1 MEKILKR
8 SALLCAT
15 AIFATAALTPTR
27 AAGQQSCE
35 SLTTLNLPDI
45 TITSATSLPAGTFT
59 PPPPYQPIPNLPAFC
74 RVVGV
79 ATPTSDSVINF
90 EVWMPTTI
98 WNGKF
103 NGGGNGGYGGS
114 FTTPYGWMAGGLR
127 RGYTAA
133 GTDMG
138 HDATATPGAS
148 FALGHPEKVAD
159 WGHRANHV
167 TAEVGKA
174 ILQAFY
180 GQGPQLSYFTGC
192 SDGGHEG
199 LMEAQRYPGDYD
211 GILAGASANFWTHQS
226 TAWVWEARA
235 ALDDPASYIPASKL
249 PMISQAA
256 VAACDGIDGIV
267 DGLIDDPR
275 RCDFDART
283 LQCPGPENPTC
294 LTAEQADAVNKI
306 YAGPKNPRTAEQI
319 YPGLEPGSEF
329 GWATLIA
336 GPETFLGGDFFK
348 YMVFENPNWDF
359 HTLDFDQD
367 VAFGDAR
374 MASII
379 NSTNPD
385 LSDFRLRGGKL
396 LMYHGW
402 ADPLVNPPNSIDYYQ
417 SVVAA
422 EGGDPSATQQYL
434 RLFMEPGMAHCNGGP
449 GLNTFDAL
457 SALELWVEQGIAP
470 ERIIASHSVGLSS
483 PDTAETPGT
492 GDFTRPLCPF
502 PLVARYTGQGNPDD
516 ASNFVCGEAQ
526 SCESLTGLNLPDTT
540 ITSANFVPAGQ
551 FVPPTGMP
559 FTVPAFCRTVGVAR
573 PTSDS
578 VINFEVW
585 MPAAGWN
592 GKFNGIGNGGYG
604 GNIPYSSMGPPLFRG
619 YVTAGT
625 DMGHD
630 ASVTPGGTWA
640 FGHPEKIVDWAR
652 RATHVT
658 AEAGKAVLGAFYG
671 TGPQLS
677 YFTGCS
683 DGGHEALM
691 EAQRYPGDYH
701 GIVAGASA
709 NFWTHQSAA
718 WVWEEERSALDDPN
732 SLIPPSKLPMI
743 TAAAVAACDALDGV
757 VDGLIDDPRRCAFD
771 PGVLQCPGPDAPT
784 CLTAEQVQAV
794 REIYDG
800 PRNPRTGRRIY
811 PGLERGGEFGWPG
824 DRGEL
829 GRDFYKY
836 MVFEDPNW
844 DFHTLDFDHDI
855 ALADARLGPVIDST
869 NPDISQFKGLGGKL
883 IMYHGWDD
891 PRVNPRNSINYLGEV
906 AAAMHHH
913 HHGDDEDSARETGS
927 FLRLFMVPGM
937 GHCGGGPGPN
947 TFDTLTALEQWV
959 ERGVAP
965 ARIIA
970 SGGEVLGRTRPL
982 CPFPQVARYIGHGS
996 IDEAENFVCAEAGE
1010 HHGHDDD

>member
-1 MEKILKR
+1 MKKILKR
-8 SALLCAT
+8 GSLLSVAALL
-15 AIFATAALTPTR
+15 ATAALGPTP
-27 AAGQQSCE
+27 AAAQQSCE
-35 SLTTLNLPDI
+35 SLTGLNLPD
-45 TITSATSLPAGTFT
+45 TAITSATSIPAGTFV

-114 FTTPYGWMAGGLR
+114 FNTPYPWMASGLR
-127 RGYTAA
+127 RGYTVA

-138 HDATATPGAS
+138 HDATVTPGAS

-167 TAEVGKA
+167 TAQAGKA

-180 GQGPQLSYFTGC
+180 GTGPRLSYFTGC

-226 TAWVWEARA
+226 AAWVWEARA
-235 ALDDPASYIPASKL
+235 TLDDPAGYIPSSKL

-256 VAACDGIDGIV
+256 VAACDALDGLV
-267 DGLIDDPR
+267 DGFIDDPR
-275 RCDFDART
+275 PCEFDPST
-283 LQCPGPENPTC
+283 LQCPGPDADTC
-294 LTAEQADAVNKI
+294 LTAAQVEAVRKI
-306 YAGPKNPRTAEQI
+306 YAGPRNPRTDEQL
-319 YPGLEPGSEF
+319 YPGLEAGSEF
-329 GWATLIA
+329 GWTTLIA

-348 YMVFENPNWDF
+348 YMVFEDPSWDF
-359 HTLDFDQD
+359 RTLDFDRD
-367 VAFGDAR
+367 IAFADSK
-374 MASII
+374 MSSII
-379 NSTNPD
+379 DSTNPD
-385 LSDFRLRGGKL
+385 LSAFQSRSGKL

-402 ADPLVNPPNSIDYYQ
+402 DDPLVNPRNSIDYYQ
-417 SVVAA
+417 SVVTAQ
-422 EGGDPSATQQYL
+422 GGDQHRTQEFL
-434 RLFMEPGMAHCNGGP
+434 RLFLAPAMGHCSGGP

-457 SALELWVEQGIAP
+457 TALERWVEQGIAP
-470 ERIIASHSVGLSS
+470 DVIIASNSIGLNLA
-483 PDTAETPGT
+483 DTVETPGS
-492 GDFTRPLCPF
+492 GAFTRPLCPF
-502 PLVARYTGQGNPDD
+502 PLVARYTGQGNPKQ
-516 ASNFVCGEAQ
+516 AENFVCAEAQ
-526 SCESLTGLNLPDTT
+526 SCDGLASLDLPDTS
-540 ITSANFVPAGQ
+540 ITSAKFVPAGQ
-551 FVPPTGMP
+551 FVPPTGSP
-559 FTVPAFCRTVGVAR
+559 INVPASCRAVGVAR

-585 MPAAGWN
+585 MPTAGWN

-604 GNIPYSSMGPPLFRG
+604 GNIPYGSLAPPLFLG

-640 FGHPEKIVDWAR
+640 FEHPEKIVDWAR

-658 AEAGKAVLGAFYG
+658 AEAGKAILQAFYD
-671 TGPQLS
+671 TGPKLS

-691 EAQRYPGDYH
+691 EAQRYPADYD

-718 WVWEEERSALDDPN
+718 WVWFQQRSTLDDPD

-743 TAAAVAACDALDGV
+743 TEAAVAACDALDGL
-757 VDGLIDDPRRCAFD
+757 VDGLIDDPRSCDFD
-771 PGVLQCPGPDAPT
+771 PATLQCPGPDAPT
-784 CLTAEQVQAV
+784 CLTAPQVQAV
-794 REIYDG
+794 KEIYDG
-800 PRNPRTGRRIY
+800 PRNPRTGELIY

-824 DRGEL
+824 DRGSL

-836 MVFEDPNW
+836 MVFEDPSW
-844 DFHTLDFDHDI
+844 DFHTLDFDQDI
-855 ALADARLGPVIDST
+855 AFADARMALVINST
-869 NPDISQFKGLGGKL
+869 DPDLREFKALGGKL

-891 PRVNPRNSINYLGEV
+891 PRVNPRNSINYLRSV
-906 AAAMHHH
+906 AAAMQQ
-913 HHGDDEDSARETGS
+913 DPAD
-927 FLRLFMVPGM
+927 FLRLFMAPGM

-959 ERGVAP
+959 ERGMAP
-965 ARIIA
+965 ERIVA
-970 SGGEVLGRTRPL
+970 SGGEVAGRTRPL
-982 CPFPQVARYIGHGS
+982 CPFPQVARYTGQGS
-996 IDEAENFVCAEAGE
+996 IDEAASFVCAEVQ
-1010 HHGHDDD
+1010 GHLDE

>member
-516 ASNFVCGEAQ
+516 ASNFVCGEAP

-604 GNIPYSSMGPPLFRG
+604 GNIPYSSMGPPLFSG

-1010 HHGHDDD
+1010 HHGHDGD

>member
-1 MEKILKR
+1 MEKISRR
-8 SALLCAT
+8 SALLCA
-15 AIFATAALTPTR
+15 AAMLATAALTPTR
-27 AAGQQSCE
+27 ASAQQSCE
-35 SLTTLNLPDI
+35 SLTTLNLPNT
-45 TITSATSLPAGTFT
+45 TITSATSLPAGTFV

-90 EVWMPTTI
+90 EVWLPTTL

-114 FTTPYGWMAGGLR
+114 FTSPYGWMAGGLR

-138 HDATATPGAS
+138 HDATVTPGGS

-167 TAEVGKA
+167 TAETGKA
-174 ILQAFY
+174 VLQAFY
-180 GQGPQLSYFTGC
+180 GTGPQLSYFTGC

-211 GILAGASANFWTHQS
+211 AILAGASADFWTHQS
-226 TAWVWEARA
+226 AAWVWEARA

-249 PMISQAA
+249 PMISQGA

-275 RCDFDART
+275 RCDFDPAS
-283 LQCPGPENPTC
+283 LQCPGPDNPTC
-294 LTAEQADAVNKI
+294 LTAEQVDAVRKI
-306 YAGPKNPRTAEQI
+306 YAGPRNPRTAEQI

-329 GWATLIA
+329 GWATLIT

-348 YMVFENPNWDF
+348 YMAFENPSWDF

-367 VAFGDAR
+367 IAFADAR

-379 NSTNPD
+379 DSTNPD
-385 LSDFRLRGGKL
+385 LSQFKARGGKL

-417 SVVAA
+417 NVVAA
-422 EGGDPSATQQYL
+422 EGGDPGATQQYL

-457 SALELWVEQGIAP
+457 TALEQWVEQGIAP

-492 GDFTRPLCPF
+492 GAFTRPLCPY
-502 PLVARYTGQGNPDD
+502 PLVARYTGQGSPDD
-516 ASNFVCGEAQ
+516 AGNFVCGEAQ
-526 SCESLTGLNLPDTT
+526 SCESLTGLNLPDAT

-559 FTVPAFCRTVGVAR
+559 FAVPAFCRAVGVAT

-585 MPAAGWN
+585 LPAAGWN

-604 GNIPYSSMGPPLFRG
+604 GAIPYGSMGPPLFRG

-630 ASVTPGGTWA
+630 ATVTPGGTWA
-640 FGHPEKIVDWAR
+640 FGHPEKIIDWGR
-652 RATHVT
+652 RAIHVT

-671 TGPQLS
+671 TGPRLS

-683 DGGHEALM
+683 DGGHEAFM

-701 GIVAGASA
+701 GIVAGAPA

-718 WVWEEERSALDDPN
+718 WVWEEERSALDDPD

-743 TAAAVAACDALDGV
+743 TEAAVAACDALDGV
-757 VDGLIDDPRRCAFD
+757 VDGLIDDPRRCDFD
-771 PGVLQCPGPDAPT
+771 PGGLQCPGPDAPT
-784 CLTAEQVQAV
+784 CLTAAQVQAV
-794 REIYDG
+794 REIYAG
-800 PRNPRTGRRIY
+800 PRNPRTGRQIY

-836 MVFEDPNW
+836 MVFEDPSW
-844 DFHTLDFDHDI
+844 DFHTLDFDEDI
-855 ALADARLGPVIDST
+855 ALADSRMAPVIDST
-869 NPDISQFKGLGGKL
+869 NPDLSQFKARGGKL
-883 IMYHGWDD
+883 IVYHGWDD

-913 HHGDDEDSARETGS
+913 HGHEDSEQETEN

-947 TFDTLTALEQWV
+947 TFDMLTALEHWV
-959 ERGVAP
+959 EQGVAP

-970 SGGEVLGRTRPL
+970 SGGEVPGRTRPL
-982 CPFPQVARYIGHGS
+982 CPFPQVARYTGQGS
-996 IDEAENFVCAEAGE
+996 IDEAANFVCAEG

>member
-516 ASNFVCGEAQ
+516 ASNFVCGEAP

-604 GNIPYSSMGPPLFRG
+604 GNIPYSSMGPPLFSG

-658 AEAGKAVLGAFYG
+658 AEAGKAVRGAFYG

-1010 HHGHDDD
+1010 HHGHDGD